1 MLIRFKY
8 VYLWIVSV
16 NYRPDQGF
24 FAQFFQWHG
33 DAPSR
38 VHVIRKSDGQL
49 LTTIN
54 TTAVFVTHQV
64 SVRRMTFDAGMSL
77 QDMLK
82 YKCFDV
88 YSDVCTKYMK
98 LQART
103 QTDLWGGAGPTKK

>member
-1 MLIRFKY
+1 MY
-8 VYLWIVSV
+8 AYQWILSV

-24 FAQFFQWHG
+24 FAQFFQWRG

-64 SVRRMTFDAGMSL
+64 CLGCAAIDKNIYVFVACL
-77 QDMLK
+77 
-82 YKCFDV
+82 
-88 YSDVCTKYMK
+88 
-98 LQART
+98 RT
-103 QTDLWGGAGPTKK
+103 LHVLSALP